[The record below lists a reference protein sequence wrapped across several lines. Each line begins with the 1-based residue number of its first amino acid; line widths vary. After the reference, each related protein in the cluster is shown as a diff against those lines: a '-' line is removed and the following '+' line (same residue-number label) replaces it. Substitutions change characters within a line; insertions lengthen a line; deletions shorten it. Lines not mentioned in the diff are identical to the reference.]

1 MFVRYPWHH
10 TVAVSSLLV
19 VLGASCGGDDGA
31 GSGNDGDSD
40 PVDDADDVGDADDG
54 ADDADDSADGADG
67 SDGGAQ
73 DPESAFVLGTRV
85 WDDTTTTSYFHV
97 TSSLAEGTEVDSTR
111 ALEVPGAAK
120 LYAAY
125 DLGWFAFGEG
135 ESPTISRY
143 TLDAQGALKKDASI
157 SLQGHGVQGL
167 WDTIYFVSPTK
178 AYYPD
183 RDGTQLIVWNPTT
196 MEITGQIE
204 LSETAREGYLAL
216 YGYSAIERGD
226 KLLISVGWFD
236 WNETDS
242 VLPATGLLV
251 VDTVSDE
258 VVRFDV
264 DERCGGVTT
273 PVTTATGDTVLMSS
287 ALAAAAHRL
296 ERLSTAPCA
305 LRVRADSDAI
315 DPDYLVQLGTL
326 TGGALSGEPVAG
338 SGNTV
343 FMRVFDEELA
353 SVDEPMLTWELTGQ
367 AAWRWVRWDVAE
379 DSVEPVAS
387 LAPST
392 SDVVWFRVDDKVY
405 GTETTADYTE
415 TTLIELTAE
424 GGPKRGLTA
433 PGFLHG
439 VVRVR

>member
-1 MFVRYPWHH
+1 VSVRFPWLH
-10 TVAVSSLLV
+10 TVLVSSLLAV
-19 VLGASCGGDDGA
+19 SSASCGDDGGGSGDDGK
-31 GSGNDGDSD
+31 GDSS
-40 PVDDADDVGDADDG
+40 DDADDS
-54 ADDADDSADGADG
+54 ADDADDSADDADDG
-67 SDGGAQ
+67 DHPDGGVP
-73 DPESAFVLGTRV
+73 DTKSAFVLGTRV
-85 WDDTTTTSYFHV
+85 WNDTTTTSYFHV
-97 TSSLAEGTEVDSTR
+97 TTSLEAGTEVDTSQ
-111 ALEVPGAAK
+111 ALEAAGAAK

-125 DLGWFAFGEG
+125 ELGWFAFGEG

-143 TLDAQGALKKDASI
+143 TLDAQGKLKKGTSI
-157 SLQGHGVQGL
+157 SLASYGVTGL

-183 RDGTQLIVWNPTT
+183 RDGTQLIVWNPST

-204 LSETAREGYLAL
+204 LPETAREGYLAL

-251 VDTVSDE
+251 LDTTTDE

-273 PVTTATGDTVLMSS
+273 PITTAAGDTVLVSS

-296 ERLSTAPCA
+296 QRLSTAPCA
-305 LRVRADSDAI
+305 LRVPADSDNI

-326 TGGALSGEPVAG
+326 TGGELSGEPVAG
-338 SGNTV
+338 SGDSV
-343 FMRVFDEELA
+343 FMRVFDEALA
-353 SVDEPMLTWELTGQ
+353 SVDAPMLTWELTGQ
-367 AAWRWVRWDVAE
+367 AAWRWVRWDIAE
-379 DSVEPVAS
+379 ESVEAVES
-387 LAPST
+387 LPPST

-405 GTETTADYTE
+405 GTQTTTDYSE

-424 GGPKRGLTA
+424 GGPKRGLTS